1 MPRGKKSDQAA
12 LPGMPTMADLRD
24 TLWKAA
30 DKLRGSMDAA
40 QYKDFVL
47 GLVFLKYVSD
57 SFEERRARIRE
68 EVLADNVPESRID
81 QFLDDKD
88 EYTREGVFWVPVEAR
103 WDQLAA
109 SAKSAGIGEL
119 LDNAMDAVMKTNS
132 SLTGVLPKIFNRD
145 NVDQRRLGELVD
157 LISDA
162 RFTGHGDK
170 PARDVLGE
178 VYEYFLEKFARAEGK
193 RGGEFYTPATVV
205 RLLVEVLEP
214 YSGRVYDPCC
224 GSGGMFVQA
233 EKFVLA
239 HRGRRDAIAVYG
251 QESNERTW
259 RLAKMNLAIHGIN
272 GNLSSK
278 WEDTFREDR
287 HPDRKADFILANPP
301 FNMSDWARRT
311 DDPRWRFGVPPSGN
325 ANFAWLQHIISKLA
339 ERGSAGVVLANGSM
353 SSQQS
358 GEGQIRA
365 AMVEAD
371 LVACMI
377 ALPPQLFRTTAI
389 PACLWFLTKDKTPQ
403 GEKRLTERRG
413 EVLFIDARPMGFL
426 VNRTERELAPEEIVR
441 VASTYHAWRGTAS
454 AREARLEYEDIP
466 GFCYSAPI
474 EEIRKH
480 DHVLTPG
487 RYVGAAEVDDG
498 DDEPITRED
507 RAPEKRALRAF
518 RRFRTA
524 WSRKSVPSW
533 SASMSE
539 RRTTT
544 FRELVATGTLEIGDG
559 YRAKLE
565 ELGGTGPIFLR
576 AGLLSDHG
584 IDWTRAERFREELA
598 QQVNS
603 KLGRAGD
610 TVITTKGN
618 SVGRAGYI
626 PENAPSF
633 VYSPH
638 LSYWRSLDPSQISTG
653 FLRYWSDPR
662 NSWPNSRPWPAVP
675 IWLHTLV
682 SSTSVACR
690 FRFQAS
696 ASKRLLPQY
705 SGRSTTR
712 SRSTTGSAPSSAN

>member
-1 MPRGKKSDQAA
+1 MPPRKKTGQAA

-68 EVLADNVPESRID
+68 ELLTDGVPEARHE

-88 EYTREGVFWVPVEAR
+88 EYSREGVFWVPEGAR
-103 WDQLAA
+103 WDVLA
-109 SAKSAGIGEL
+109 SQAKSGAIGML
-119 LDNAMDAVMKTNS
+119 IDNAMDSLMKTNT

-205 RLLVEVLEP
+205 KLLVEVLEP

-239 HRGRRDAIAVYG
+239 HRGGRDAIAVYG

-259 RLAKMNLAIHGIN
+259 RLAQMNLAIHGIN
-272 GNLSSK
+272 GNLSK
-278 WEDTFREDR
+278 RWEDTFHIDR
-287 HPDRKADFILANPP
+287 HPDVRADFILANPP

-311 DDPRWRFGVPPSGN
+311 DDPRWRYGVPPAGN
-325 ANFAWLQHIISKLA
+325 ANFAWLQHIVSKLA

-377 ALPPQLFRTTAI
+377 ALPPQLFRTTQI
-389 PACLWFLTKDKTPQ
+389 PACLWFIAKDKTSQ
-403 GEKRLTERRG
+403 GAKRLNDRRG
-413 EVLFIDARPMGFL
+413 EVLFIDARSMGVL
-426 VNRTERELAPEEIVR
+426 VNRTERILTNDELARI
-441 VASTYHAWRGTAS
+441 AGTYHAWRGTVS
-454 AREARLEYEDIP
+454 ARAEQLTYEDVP
-466 GFCYSAPI
+466 GFCRSATLD
-474 EEIRKH
+474 EIRKH
-480 DHVLTPG
+480 DYVLTPG
-487 RYVGAAEVDDG
+487 RYVGSAEADDSDG
-498 DDEPITRED
+498 EPITEKID
-507 RAPEKRALRAF
+507 RLTKELF
-518 RRFRTA
+518 THFEE
-524 WSRKSVPSW
+524 SV
-533 SASMSE
+533 
-539 RRTTT
+539 R
-544 FRELVATGTLEIGDG
+544 
-559 YRAKLE
+559 LE
-565 ELGGTGPIFLR
+565 EIVR
-576 AGLLSDHG
+576 AQL
-584 IDWTRAERFREELA
+584 ERF
-598 QQVNS
+598 N
-603 KLGRAGD
+603 G
-610 TVITTKGN
+610 
-618 SVGRAGYI
+618 
-626 PENAPSF
+626 
-633 VYSPH
+633 
-638 LSYWRSLDPSQISTG
+638 
-653 FLRYWSDPR
+653 
-662 NSWPNSRPWPAVP
+662 
-675 IWLHTLV
+675 
-682 SSTSVACR
+682 
-690 FRFQAS
+690 
-696 ASKRLLPQY
+696 
-705 SGRSTTR
+705 
-712 SRSTTGSAPSSAN
+712 